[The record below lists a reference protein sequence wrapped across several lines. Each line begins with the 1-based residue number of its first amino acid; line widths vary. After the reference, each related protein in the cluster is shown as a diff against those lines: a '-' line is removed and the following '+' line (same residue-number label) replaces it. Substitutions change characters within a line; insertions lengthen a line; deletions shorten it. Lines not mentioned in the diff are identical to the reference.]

1 MNALCTLQHAFQA
14 AVLGAADTDAWTGP
28 PGAGMAVYRHA
39 YRARL
44 GEVLALEFPKLAAW
58 LGPAA
63 FERLADA
70 YVDVQP
76 SRHASVRDFGAEFPA
91 FLGRQADLP
100 ERRRRAALARF
111 EWALGAVFDAPDA
124 AAITPE
130 RLAALPPAD
139 WAGLRLGL
147 VPALRICRCEPCIP
161 ALWQRL
167 EGRAPAELP
176 AARTRVAPHL
186 VWRSGTRVRF
196 RALADDEAVALG
208 LLARRRRLAAFC
220 EALASRL
227 PGAPAAATAARL
239 LRRFAVLGIL
249 AAPADPR

>member
-1 MNALCTLQHAFQA
+1 MNALDTLQQAFQA
-14 AVLGAADTDAWTGP
+14 AVLGAVDPAAWTGP

-44 GEVLALEFPKLAAW
+44 GEVLALEFPKLAVW
-58 LGPAA
+58 LGPAT

-76 SRHASVRDFGAEFPA
+76 SREASVRGFGAAFPA
-91 FLGRQADLP
+91 FLARQADLT
-100 ERRRRAALARF
+100 ERRRCAALARF

-124 AAITPE
+124 ETITPE
-130 RLAALPPAD
+130 HLAALPPAD
-139 WAGLRLGL
+139 WAGLRLGR

-161 ALWQRL
+161 AWWQRL
-167 EGRAPAELP
+167 DGGETADPP

-186 VWRSGTRVRF
+186 VWCSGTRVRF

-208 LLARRRRLAAFC
+208 LLARRRRLAGFC
-220 EALASRL
+220 ADLAERL
-227 PGAPAAATAARL
+227 PGVPAAPVAARL
-239 LRRFAVLGIL
+239 LGRFAAFGIL
-249 AAPADPR
+249 AVS